1 MAAIAPMLSSL
12 WFTLLR
18 NQALRQNQ
26 FLEDTIQRTRR
37 DLITIFTRIL
47 DVYLE
52 GRYLMAGPRGCPEF
66 MVDIWRL
73 RNISLQFCLIVTS
86 PHQIKRR
93 YTWGVR
99 VPWDTRRIWFIGS
112 VKWHVYQSFV
122 DEKWIFMTQA
132 LSSTKFHYL
141 HKETQKNTIISLAT

>member
-1 MAAIAPMLSSL
+1 MSTAYPKPSHMASSVQILRGKGRPETFQRKFQLMAASVPMLSSL

-18 NQALRQNQ
+18 NQ
-26 FLEDTIQRTRR
+26 FLADTIQMTWR

-93 YTWGVR
+93 YTWGVS

-112 VKWHVYQSFV
+112 VK
-122 DEKWIFMTQA
+122 
-132 LSSTKFHYL
+132 
-141 HKETQKNTIISLAT
+141 